1 MSPRFNCKCNC
12 SDRLYCEGELTE
24 DDEKECWDFCQET
37 VRESVRRYKPVYNM
51 LFQLEKELK
60 QREKKEFIDQIT
72 SDLLKS
78 TEVEIA
84 DMLTAWEKEV
94 DDAYAI
100 FESHHPGKREMT
112 DCEDLQPTIRYTEK

>member
-1 MSPRFNCKCNC
+1 MAPSFHFKCNC

-24 DDEKECWDFCQET
+24 DDEKECWRFCQET
-37 VRESVRRYKPVYNM
+37 VRQAVRRYKPVYNK

-60 QREKKEFIDQIT
+60 QREMKQYIDQK
-72 SDLLKS
+72 SNDLLKS

-84 DMLTAWEKEV
+84 DMLTAWETEV

-100 FESHHPGKREMT
+100 FDSHHPGQREMT
-112 DCEDLQPTIRYTEK
+112 DYEEEQPTIRFMKK